1 LFNWRSMS
9 LFRRISNLLS
19 RANLE
24 REIQEELRAHLDMRT
39 EANITAGMS
48 PRDARRDALLRF
60 GNPTVTREQVTASDA
75 ALTLESIAVDVRYAF
90 RRLAK
95 SPGFSITAVLTV
107 ALGIGATTA
116 IFSTAYAL
124 LLRSLPFQQA
134 DRIIG
139 IYETHPQIVG
149 PAEVNFLDYQDWR
162 AQQKSFEQ
170 VAAYSGTSS
179 DTMSL
184 VMADHGEQVHT
195 VLASSNLFS
204 LLGVAPFLGRTF
216 IEQDDNPNTNH
227 VVVLSGEAWQR
238 YFGGNRTVLGRNID
252 LNGAS
257 YTVIGVLPPGAAY
270 PATGEFWMP
279 LSLMDKGMQ
288 TRRVGHTLDVLGR
301 LKPGVEVSQ
310 ARIDMQTIAARLAQV
325 YPATNKNIGVQLVP
339 LREQLVGSLR
349 PAILTLL
356 GCVVLVLCIACANV
370 ANLLLVRAAA
380 HAREVAVRQAL
391 GASRLRMF
399 TQHLSETLI
408 LCLLGGLLG
417 TVLAALILPLL
428 RVAFAHTAGADPS
441 LVRSI
446 QLNVPVLLVTL
457 GVCLFTAILF
467 GLLPMIKAPSKLAES
482 LRPGDRGS
490 TGRQSWSRSALISTE
505 IAIAI
510 VVLFLGTLL
519 IRSFQELIRVDPGF
533 RTDHLL
539 SLEITL
545 PQPRYEDSTPA
556 TNHFYERLIDK
567 LQQSP
572 GILSAGTTI
581 TVPLQASH
589 AMTRFLI
596 AGAAPVA
603 PGALPMEQVRSVS
616 PDFFHTIGL
625 ELKQGRVFEQ
635 KDIENDSNFIIVN
648 QAFAKRYLSGK
659 DPLTSSILMNVLS
672 PHPEKMPVIGVVS
685 NAHDLGV
692 ETEAEPELY
701 FPGFGTHAVLLIRTN
716 ADPKSVLPEVRSAVR
731 ELDPNQPIYHVETID
746 EVLSDS
752 LARQKMIAVLL
763 GIFALLALT
772 LAAIGIYGVI
782 AYSVTQRQR
791 EIGVRMALGAT
802 RARILLL
809 ILREAATFTGIGVL
823 VGLVAAFASAHLASA
838 LLFQTSTADPISICV
853 SIFGLMVIAIL
864 AAVLPAGRAA
874 TINPIEALRS
884 E

>member
-1 LFNWRSMS
+1 MS
-9 LFRRISNLLS
+9 LFRRISNLFWRS
-19 RANLE
+19 RVD
-24 REIQEELRAHLDMRT
+24 REIDAEIKSHLQMRT
-39 EANITAGMS
+39 EDNIVSGMS
-48 PRDARRDALLRF
+48 PDQARRDALLRF
-60 GNPTVTREQVTASDA
+60 GNPTATKERVTASDA
-75 ALTLESIAVDVRYAF
+75 ALTLESIGMDVRYAF

-95 SPGFSITAVLTV
+95 SPGFSITAILTL

-116 IFSTAYAL
+116 IFSAAYAL
-124 LLRSLPFQQA
+124 LLRSLPFQDA

-162 AQQKSFEQ
+162 TQQKSFAQ
-170 VAAYSGTSS
+170 MAAYSGMSS

-184 VMADHGEQVHT
+184 VMKDHGEQVHT

-204 LLGVAPFLGRTF
+204 LLGIAPILGRTF
-216 IEQDDNPNTNH
+216 VEQDDTPNGNH
-227 VVVLSGEAWQR
+227 VVVLSAEAWQR
-238 YFGGNRTVLGRNID
+238 YFGKDRGVLGRDID

-257 YTVIGVLPPGAAY
+257 YSVIGVLPPGGAY

-279 LSLMDKGMQ
+279 LSLTDKVMQ

-301 LKPGVEVSQ
+301 LKPGVDLGE
-310 ARIDMQTIAARLAQV
+310 ARADMQTIAARLAQV
-325 YPATNKNIGVQLVP
+325 YPATNRNIGVFLAP

-349 PAILTLL
+349 PTVLTLL
-356 GCVVLVLCIACANV
+356 GCVVLLLCIACANV
-370 ANLLLVRAAA
+370 ANLLLVRAAT
-380 HAREVAVRQAL
+380 HVREVAVRQAL
-391 GASRLRMF
+391 GASRVRIF
-399 TQHLSETLI
+399 TQYLSETLI
-408 LCLLGGLLG
+408 LCLLGGVLG
-417 TVLAALILPLL
+417 TVLAALALPLL
-428 RVAFAHTAGADPS
+428 RVAFTHTAAADPS

-446 QLNVPVLLVTL
+446 QLSVPVLLVTL

-467 GLLPMIKAPSKLAES
+467 GLLPMTKPPSQFAES

-490 TGRQSWSRSALISTE
+490 TGKQRWSKSVLISIE
-505 IAIAI
+505 IAISI

-572 GILSAGTTI
+572 SILSAGTTI
-581 TVPLQASH
+581 RVPLQASH

-616 PDFFHTIGL
+616 PDFFHTMGL

-635 KDIENDSNFIIVN
+635 KDIENNSNFIIVN
-648 QAFAKRYLSGK
+648 QAFAQRYLSGK
-659 DPLTSSILMNVLS
+659 DPLTSSILMNVLG

-701 FPGFGTHAVLLIRTN
+701 FPGFGVHSVLLIRTN
-716 ADPKSVLPEVRSAVR
+716 TDPKSVLPEVRSAVR
-731 ELDPNQPIYHVETID
+731 GLDPNQPIYHVETID

-763 GIFALLALT
+763 GIFALLALM

-802 RARILLL
+802 RAKILLL

-823 VGLVAAFASAHLASA
+823 VGLVAAFASARLASA

-853 SIFGLMVIAIL
+853 SISGLMVIAML
-864 AAVLPAGRAA
+864 AAVFPAGRAA